1 MQILHLYST
10 FEQFCAK
17 PPHYK
22 PQCRSALTYNVTHY
36 LLQGALKAAPYNL
49 LLVAHQRF

>member
-17 PPHYK
+17 PPH
-22 PQCRSALTYNVTHY
+22 
-36 LLQGALKAAPYNL
+36 
-49 LLVAHQRF
+49 